1 MDTEQLSN
9 TARLDLGDLG
19 ATNLIWRRCWI
30 GHSMV
35 HPRQKMD
42 FILLFIVISET
53 GHINMKK
60 QTLFFYYKKQ
70 QSLFSILENDFKY
83 MRVYLATLI
92 S

>member
-1 MDTEQLSN
+1 M
-9 TARLDLGDLG
+9 LDWPQYGPSKTKDGLYF
-19 ATNLIWRRCWI
+19 
-30 GHSMV
+30 V
-35 HPRQKMD
+35 
-42 FILLFIVISET
+42 VYSET